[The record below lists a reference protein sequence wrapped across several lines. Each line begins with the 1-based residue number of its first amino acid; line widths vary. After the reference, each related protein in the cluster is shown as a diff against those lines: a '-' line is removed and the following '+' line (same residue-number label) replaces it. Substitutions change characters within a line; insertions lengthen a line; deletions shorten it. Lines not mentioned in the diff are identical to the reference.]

1 MASMFQKASNS
12 LQGKSGSASN
22 HGEGESLT
30 TVLRTV
36 EDRSALTMLIC
47 DITELMRKR
56 LLDTFDAN
64 EAGSSESDL
73 FAASEHQTKETDE
86 TGGLGDDTDYE
97 DKQQN
102 LERKQADEYAQRER
116 EVNEKCMV
124 ELKNAALDFFDDWRD
139 SVILRIGKVVNDKA
153 AVTREETQHSDPV
166 TATSGDASSSVG
178 MGLNEQESKVDER
191 LREICTPVETPLR
204 NLEEAKRALILHS
217 LILLMLSLEH
227 YNAHSRTL
235 LLYCTISLGLSVKI
249 LSEDEGKV
257 AKGLLSA
264 AKHMSADE
272 ETRKRAEE
280 NSTARKW
287 KMGVAGV
294 AGAALIGITGGLAAP
309 FLAAGLGTALGGIG
323 LGATATAGYLGALA
337 GSSVLVGGLFGAYG
351 ARMSTQAMEKYTR
364 DVGDFAFVPV
374 HKPGI
379 GKGDASPRRLR
390 VAIGI
395 SGWLRDE
402 DEIVQ
407 PWNVFG
413 GGLDAFALRFEI
425 DALKDLGGSLNA
437 LITSLAWKFAKKEII
452 QRTVFAALMAGLW
465 PISLTNAG
473 RIIDNPWSVANQ
485 RAMKAG
491 EVLADVLINKAQGER
506 PVTLVGYSLGA
517 RVIYICLQ
525 QLAKRR
531 AFGLV
536 ENVVLLGAPT
546 PSSSAEWRRIRSV
559 VTGRVVNAYSTR
571 DYVLAFLYRT
581 NSVQFGVAGLHP
593 ILNVKGI
600 ENIDISD
607 LVEGHTLYRHAT
619 GPALGRLGFEDIDL
633 HEIKQE
639 ERRLEKQ
646 EKEEQ
651 KQREEASKHRQYDD
665 GLPAAQQNSPR

>member
-1 MASMFQKASNS
+1 MASVFQRASNS
-12 LQGKSGSASN
+12 LQGKSGSGGS
-22 HGEGESLT
+22 HDEGESLT

-36 EDRSALTMLIC
+36 EDRRALTMLIC
-47 DITELMRKR
+47 DITELMRKSI
-56 LLDTFDAN
+56 LDAFDPN
-64 EAGSSESDL
+64 ETGSVDPDS
-73 FAASEHQTKETDE
+73 FAASKQQIGEPDGTGGETD
-86 TGGLGDDTDYE
+86 DANYE
-97 DKQQN
+97 DKQRVK
-102 LERKQADEYAQRER
+102 ERRRAEELAKRQT
-116 EVNEKCMV
+116 EVNERSMV
-124 ELKNAALDFFDDWRD
+124 ELKTAALDFFDDWRD
-139 SVILRIGKVVNDKA
+139 SVILRIGKVVNENVA
-153 AVTREETQHSDPV
+153 RTREEVQDSEPMVSTTKQAP
-166 TATSGDASSSVG
+166 SSLG
-178 MGLNEQESKVDER
+178 AGLDEHEARVDER
-191 LREICTPVETPLR
+191 SKEIYTPVETPLR
-204 NLEEAKRALILHS
+204 HLEEAKRALILHS
-217 LILLMLSLEH
+217 LLLLMLGLEH
-227 YNAHSRTL
+227 YNAYSRTL
-235 LLYCTISLGLSVKI
+235 LLFCTTSLGLSVKL
-249 LSEDEGKV
+249 LSEDEGQV

-323 LGATATAGYLGALA
+323 LGATAAAGYIGALA

-364 DVGDFAFVPV
+364 DVEDFAFVPIPEPGQ
-374 HKPGI
+374 HK
-379 GKGDASPRRLR
+379 AELSPHRLR

-395 SGWLRDE
+395 SGWLKNE
-402 DEIVQ
+402 DDIIR
-407 PWNVFG
+407 PWYLFSSRV
-413 GGLDAFALRFEI
+413 DAFALRFEVE
-425 DALKDLGGSLNA
+425 ALKSLGSSLNT

-465 PISLTNAG
+465 PMSLTNAG
-473 RIIDNPWSVANQ
+473 RLIDNPWSVANQ
-485 RAMKAG
+485 RAIKAG

-525 QLAKRR
+525 QLAKRK

-546 PSSSAEWRRIRSV
+546 PSSSADWRRIRAL

-581 NSVQFGVAGLHP
+581 NSVQFGVAGLQP
-593 ILNVKGI
+593 ILDVKGI

-607 LVEGHTLYRHAT
+607 LVEGHTLYKHAT
-619 GPALGRLGFEDIDL
+619 APTLGQLGFEDVDL

-639 ERRLEKQ
+639 EVRLEMQ
-646 EKEEQ
+646 EKEEHE
-651 KQREEASKHRQYDD
+651 QREEAGAHSPDD
-665 GLPAAQQNSPR
+665 ITR